1 LIRSSAKN
9 LQTDEQLMAAFKQSA
24 DMVCI
29 EVLFNRYCE
38 LVFGVALKY
47 LQNKDESKDAVVD
60 IFEKVPSDLM
70 KYEIKNFSHWIYI
83 VTKNH
88 CFHLLK
94 KRTHNLPPEHLDY
107 HPSAAWNESEE
118 ETIDLG
124 KLLGKHLE
132 ESLLTLNEAQKT
144 CVRLFY
150 LEEKSYDEIE
160 QITGFNY
167 NQVKS
172 HIQNGKRNLKI
183 YLSKYLKPS

>member
-1 LIRSSAKN
+1 
-9 LQTDEQLMAAFKQSA
+9 MF
-24 DMVCI
+24 CI

-47 LQNKDESKDAVVD
+47 LQSQDESKDAVVD
-60 IFEKVPSDLM
+60 IFEKVPADLK
-70 KYEIKNFSHWIYI
+70 KYEIKNFSNWIYT

-94 KRTHNLPPEHLDY
+94 KRTHHLPAEQLDY
-107 HPSAAWNESEE
+107 RKPAMEESEE
-118 ETIDLG
+118 EFLNLEE
-124 KLLGKHLE
+124 LLGSHLE
-132 ESLLTLNEAQKT
+132 ESLLSLNDAQQN

-150 LEEKSYDEIE
+150 LAEKSYDEIQE
-160 QITGFNY
+160 ITGYNY

-183 YLSKYLKPS
+183 YLEKFMPKK

>member
-1 LIRSSAKN
+1 
-9 LQTDEQLMAAFKQSA
+9 MAAFKQSGNM
-24 DMVCI
+24 DCI

-70 KYEIKNFSHWIYI
+70 KYDIKNFSHWIYI

-94 KRTHNLPPEHLDY
+94 KRKHTLPPEHLDY
-107 HPSAAWNESEE
+107 HPSGAWNDSDE

-124 KLLGKHLE
+124 MLLGSHLE
-132 ESLLTLNEAQKT
+132 ESLLTLNEPQQS

-150 LEEKSYDEIE
+150 LEEKSYDEIQ

-183 YLSKYLKPS
+183 YLSKFLKPQ